1 MIFDISYNE
10 ALRIQRSQLAWYR
23 PMLGLK
29 GTRSIMRS
37 TKPCPCGIHPDLRIS
52 IIKINELVPRGGDIE
67 YWIQMFGYTRWGR
80 RFRDYKGK
88 GPSSDERIAWHDAI
102 QRGLV

>member
-1 MIFDISYNE
+1 MFALSYTE

-23 PMLGLK
+23 PMLGLR

-52 IIKINELVPRGGDIE
+52 IIEINKLVPRGGDIE
-67 YWIQMFGYTRWGR
+67 YWIGMYGR
-80 RFRDYKGK
+80 SNSKYGKYRLRD
-88 GPSSDERIAWHDAI
+88 SDIRIAMHDAI
-102 QRGLV
+102 RRGLL